1 MSWQKKS
8 IVYVVVLAALT
19 ILLVAGCDRQQTAA
33 TGSEESSDT
42 ASSRTY
48 EFIYVSHSPNINVFQ
63 TMRAA
68 SEDAAEMLGNV
79 RVRWMGPDTPGD
91 VGAQVDILETALG
104 LRPDAIFTTTNNPD
118 AYDAVVNRI
127 VAEGIPVF
135 TYNIDNPDT
144 DRMTYV
150 GQEFIPAGIQFGNI
164 GIDMLT
170 ERFPGR
176 DSYKVGIFTGEA
188 GNFALERRIE
198 GTRRAFA
205 EDPRIE
211 LVDVFIYSWD
221 QNEAYNVIS
230 DVFSRHPDMV
240 GAFGMDAFSEF
251 IGKWVDDNDKNGEII
266 VGGFDITDTAIEYI
280 ERDAMQ
286 YLVGQN
292 TYMQGFMPTLLA
304 YMYHEHNKLPPHIIN
319 TGAPVITIEN
329 LEDAETSS

>member
-1 MSWQKKS
+1 MWRKLSALMAFL
-8 IVYVVVLAALT
+8 VVLGVVLSGCAESESAAQ
-19 ILLVAGCDRQQTAA
+19 AGGDGAA
-33 TGSEESSDT
+33 QEPE
-42 ASSRTY
+42 RTL

-63 TMRAA
+63 TMREA

-79 RVRWMGPDTPGD
+79 EVRWMGPDTPGD
-91 VGAQVDILETALG
+91 ANAQVDILETALG
-104 LRPDAIFTTTNNPD
+104 LNPDAIFTTTNNPD
-118 AYDAVVNRI
+118 AYDNVVNRI
-127 VAEGIPVF
+127 AEAGIPVF
-135 TYNIDNPDT
+135 TYNIDNPNT
-144 DRMTYV
+144 NRMAYV

-164 GIDMLT
+164 GIDMLE

-176 DSYKVGIFTGEA
+176 DTYKVGIFTGEA

-221 QNEAYNVIS
+221 QNEAYNVINE
-230 DVFSRHPDMV
+230 VFNRHPDMV

-251 IGKWVDDNDKNGEII
+251 IGKWVDDNDKNGDII

-292 TYMQGFMPTLLA
+292 TYMQGFMPTMLA
-304 YMYHEHNKLPPHIIN
+304 YMYVMENKLPPQIIN
-319 TGAPVITIEN
+319 TGAPVITIDN